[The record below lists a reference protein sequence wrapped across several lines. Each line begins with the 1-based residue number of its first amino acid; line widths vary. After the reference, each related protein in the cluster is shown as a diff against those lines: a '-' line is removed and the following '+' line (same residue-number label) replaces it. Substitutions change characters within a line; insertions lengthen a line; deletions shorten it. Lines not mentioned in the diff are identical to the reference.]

1 MTRTLL
7 PGSKTAAAL
16 AITLLM
22 ATCLGVRSTAQQPEY
37 LIGPQ
42 DVLAV
47 TVWDQLD
54 LSGKFTVEAD
64 GTFTLPRVGRLQA
77 GGRTVRA
84 VEAELKRRLAD
95 GFFKNPQVSVVVG
108 EYRSQRIFV
117 VGEVRQAGSYPISG
131 GTTLVEALAR
141 AGSTTADAGREV
153 LIVRAPPGRAA
164 SGPTLPDKAAESE
177 LLRIDLHALQR
188 GTASQGVVLQDGDT
202 VFVPRAEMVYVFGQ
216 VRSPGA
222 YAIRRETTIVQVLSL
237 AGGVTERAAV
247 GRLRVVRVVEG
258 RKKEL
263 KVTLGDLVHAGDTI
277 IVPERFF

>member
-54 LSGKFTVEAD
+54 LSGKFT
-64 GTFTLPRVGRLQA
+64 
-77 GGRTVRA
+77 